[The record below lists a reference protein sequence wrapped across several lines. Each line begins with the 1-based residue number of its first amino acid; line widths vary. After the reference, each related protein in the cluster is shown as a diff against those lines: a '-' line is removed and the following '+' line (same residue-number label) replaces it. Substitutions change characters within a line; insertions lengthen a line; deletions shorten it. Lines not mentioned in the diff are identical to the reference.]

1 MDNSLKALGLMSG
14 TSMDGIDASIIESD
28 GEYNLNI
35 IEEKF
40 VPYSDEFI
48 KRLSNYIDKIE
59 DRDRIFNT
67 KKEYINLEKELTLL
81 HANISSEIIK
91 KSRQNIDLVGFH
103 GQTIIHKPRL
113 GYSIQMGDSYLLSK
127 LLGLKVVSNFR
138 KNDIANGG
146 EGAPLA
152 PIYHQALKKKFKIN
166 SPTLFLN
173 IGGIS
178 NITFSD
184 QNTFFA
190 KDIGPGNV
198 MIDSYLKKTK
208 NINYDKNGKIAELGK
223 VNMDIIN
230 QFIEHDFYNN

>member
-91 KSRQNIDLVGFH
+91 KSRQNI
-103 GQTIIHKPRL
+103 
-113 GYSIQMGDSYLLSK
+113 
-127 LLGLKVVSNFR
+127 
-138 KNDIANGG
+138 
-146 EGAPLA
+146 
-152 PIYHQALKKKFKIN
+152 
-166 SPTLFLN
+166 
-173 IGGIS
+173 
-178 NITFSD
+178 
-184 QNTFFA
+184 
-190 KDIGPGNV
+190 
-198 MIDSYLKKTK
+198 
-208 NINYDKNGKIAELGK
+208 EL
-223 VNMDIIN
+223 
-230 QFIEHDFYNN
+230 